1 MLNCENIMLIGLV
14 SIIVIIVVL
23 MWQKTNQVS
32 VSPSVSNVVENF
44 ANDMDRDSFDV
55 RELGGSSSGGSYK
68 DKYEELKKYMEIQ
81 GMYPMGQA
89 QDMSKYVLKSEVSKE
104 DRCPDMSKYILK
116 SSVPPATKCPTIN
129 KDEWVR
135 KSELPPNWNKECPVH
150 PDLTNYVL
158 KSTIPPTQKCPSCI
172 CPKVNVD
179 AGLCREPTEED
190 AIARGLCKN
199 ACPKP
204 EPLTPENCAKVVK
217 CPEPKP
223 CPPPPQVTCP
233 KCPPIPEPA
242 PCPRPPPPPPCPK
255 PVCPTCPTPK
265 EGKCPTPE
273 RCPPAH
279 ECPKLYDVKYI
290 KVPVVKSEPMAK
302 PDRNT
307 IFPKDTL
314 TTKLLRQ
321 EVPREPRQ
329 PRVLKDRVI
338 VEEIKEDVPEAA
350 EENISAAPA
359 VVNSLIENLTN
370 NRNNQQI
377 RNILSPG
384 PSCEVSETDS
394 NRGGRNSRGRN
405 SRGRK
410 EQGECGPISLNN
422 TFQKFG
428 VLGFNNKS

>member
-14 SIIVIIVVL
+14 SIIVIIVIL
-23 MWQKTNQVS
+23 MWQKTNQVN
-32 VSPSVSNVVENF
+32 VSPSVSIETF
-44 ANDMDRDSFDV
+44 QNDMDQKSFDI
-55 RELGGSSSGGSYK
+55 RGLGGNSGSGGESYK
-68 DKYEELKKYMEIQ
+68 QKYEELKKYMEIQ

-89 QDMSKYVLKSEVSKE
+89 QDMSKYVLKSEVAKE

-116 SSVPPATKCPTIN
+116 ASVPPATKCPTIN

-190 AIARGLCKN
+190 AIKRGLCKN

-223 CPPPPQVTCP
+223 CPPPPKMICP
-233 KCPPIPEPA
+233 KCPPLPEPA

-273 RCPPAH
+273 RCPPAQ

-290 KVPVVKSEPMAK
+290 KVPVVKSEPMPK

-307 IFPKDTL
+307 IFPKNTL

-321 EVPREPRQ
+321 EVPEEPRQ
-329 PRVLKDRVI
+329 PRMLKERVI
-338 VEEIKEDVPEAA
+338 VEDIPDAA
-350 EENISAAPA
+350 EEDISAAPA
-359 VVNSLIENLTN
+359 VVEELRSREVYAPVVSNEVERNNLGRNNSRNNSRN
-370 NRNNQQI
+370 NRRNNGKK
-377 RNILSPG
+377 N
-384 PSCEVSETDS
+384 D
-394 NRGGRNSRGRN
+394 
-405 SRGRK
+405 
-410 EQGECGPISLNN
+410 ECGPNTLNN
-422 TFQKFG
+422 TFRKFG

>member
-1 MLNCENIMLIGLV
+1 MLDCENIMLIGLV
-14 SIIVIIVVL
+14 SIIVIIIVL
-23 MWQKTNQVS
+23 MYKKTNQVTM
-32 VSPSVSNVVENF
+32 SPSNSNILENF
-44 ANDMDRDSFDV
+44 ENDMDKNSFNV
-55 RELGGSSSGGSYK
+55 QELGNSSYK

-81 GMYPMGQA
+81 GMYPMGKA
-89 QDMSKYVLKSEVSKE
+89 QDMSKYVLKSEVAKE

-116 SSVPPATKCPTIN
+116 SSVPPQTKCPTIN

-135 KSELPPNWNKECPVH
+135 KTELPPNWNKECPVH

-190 AIARGLCKN
+190 AIKRGLCKN

-204 EPLTPENCAKVVK
+204 EALTPENCAKVVK

-223 CPPPPQVTCP
+223 CPPPPKLNCP
-233 KCPPIPEPA
+233 QCPSIPEPA

-265 EGKCPTPE
+265 EGKCPSPE

-279 ECPKLYDVKYI
+279 ECPKSYNIKYI
-290 KVPVVKSEPMAK
+290 KVPVVKSEPLPK

-321 EVPREPRQ
+321 QVPQEPRQ
-329 PRVLKDRVI
+329 PRMLKKKVI
-338 VEEIKEDVPEAA
+338 VDRIPEAA

-359 VVNSLIENLTN
+359 VIESVFKN
-370 NRNNQQI
+370 NVEVEYEA
-377 RNILSPG
+377 
-384 PSCEVSETDS
+384 PSYTVSETDKK
-394 NRGGRNSRGRN
+394 RNVKRN
-405 SRGRK
+405 NNKK
-410 EQGECGPISLNN
+410 EGECGPISLNN
-422 TFQKFG
+422 TFNKFG

>member
-23 MWQKTNQVS
+23 MWKKTNQVS

-44 ANDMDRDSFDV
+44 QNDMDKDSFDI
-55 RELGGSSSGGSYK
+55 RELGSGNSYK
-68 DKYEELKKYMEIQ
+68 DKYDELKKYMEIQ
-81 GMYPMGQA
+81 GMYPMGKS
-89 QDMSKYVLKSEVSKE
+89 QDMSKYVLKSEVAKE
-104 DRCPDMSKYILK
+104 DRCADMSKYILK
-116 SSVPPATKCPTIN
+116 ASVPPSTKCPTIN

-135 KSELPPNWNKECPVH
+135 KTELPPNWNKQCPEH
-150 PDLTNYVL
+150 PDLTSYVL

-190 AIARGLCKN
+190 AIKRGLCKN

-204 EPLTPENCAKVVK
+204 EPLTQENCAKVVK

-233 KCPPIPEPA
+233 QCPPLPEPA

-255 PVCPTCPTPK
+255 PVCPTCPTNK

-290 KVPVVKSEPMAK
+290 KVPVVKSEPMGK

-307 IFPKDTL
+307 IFPKDTI

-321 EVPREPRQ
+321 DVPREPRQ
-329 PRVLKDRVI
+329 PRILKDKVI
-338 VEEIKEDVPEAA
+338 VEEIPEAGEEIPEAA

-359 VVNSLIENLTN
+359 MVEPVTDNVYSPSCEISETDN
-370 NRNNQQI
+370 NRNNR
-377 RNILSPG
+377 RN
-384 PSCEVSETDS
+384 
-394 NRGGRNSRGRN
+394 NRKNT
-405 SRGRK
+405 
-410 EQGECGPISLNN
+410 GECGPISLNN
-422 TFQKFG
+422 TFKKFG
-428 VLGFNNKS
+428 LLGFNNKS

>member
-23 MWQKTNQVS
+23 MWQKTSKVS
-32 VSPSVSNVVENF
+32 VSPNLVENF
-44 ANDMDRDSFDV
+44 ENDMDKSSFDI
-55 RELGGSSSGGSYK
+55 RGLNDSKKSYK
-68 DKYEELKKYMEIQ
+68 DRYDELKKYMEIQ

-89 QDMSKYVLKSEVSKE
+89 DDMSKYVLKSEVAKE
-104 DRCPDMSKYILK
+104 DRCADMSQYILK
-116 SSVPPATKCPTIN
+116 SSVPPQTKCPTIN

-135 KSELPPNWNKECPVH
+135 KTELPPNWNKDCPAH

-190 AIARGLCKN
+190 AIKRGLCKN

-217 CPEPKP
+217 CPDPKP
-223 CPPPPQVTCP
+223 CPPPPKLTCP
-233 KCPPIPEPA
+233 QCPTIPEPA

-273 RCPPAH
+273 RCPPAQ

-321 EVPREPRQ
+321 QTPEEPRQ
-329 PRVLKDRVI
+329 PRMLKREI
-338 VEEIKEDVPEAA
+338 VMEKVPEAA
-350 EENISAAPA
+350 EEDISAAPA
-359 VVNSLIENLTN
+359 MVEPVAEIDNVYA
-370 NRNNQQI
+370 
-377 RNILSPG
+377 
-384 PSCEVSETDS
+384 PSCEVSETNN
-394 NRGGRNSRGRN
+394 NRRNNRRN
-405 SRGRK
+405 NRNDN
-410 EQGECGPISLNN
+410 GECGPISLNN
-422 TFQKFG
+422 TFKKFG
-428 VLGFNNKS
+428 LLGFNNKS